1 MSRSQIIRIMLGIL
15 FLGGVFLLP
24 YWLVI
29 LSALLTACFIPYYVE
44 FVIIIVAE
52 EILYHNTS
60 NLSENIIYP
69 ILLISLFV
77 VIEASRN
84 IVRERFFRM

>member
-1 MSRSQIIRIMLGIL
+1 MLGIF

-24 YWLVI
+24 YWLI
-29 LSALLTACFIPYYVE
+29 TISAILTACLIPYYVE
-44 FVIIIVAE
+44 FVVIVVAE

-69 ILLISLFV
+69 ILLIALFV